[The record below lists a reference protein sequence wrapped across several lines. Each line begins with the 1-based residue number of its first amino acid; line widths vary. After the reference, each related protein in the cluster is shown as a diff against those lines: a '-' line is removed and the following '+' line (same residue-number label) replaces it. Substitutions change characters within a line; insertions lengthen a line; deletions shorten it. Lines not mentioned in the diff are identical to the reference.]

1 MSELLERSIAT
12 DGPCDVRFAF
22 KCGATTVCWD
32 LARLGPAN
40 LRVWKVP
47 HRRTGGGGG
56 GSNLVRNERCNFFNL
71 LTCNSELK
79 IADTVRKKSL
89 QFYMS

>member
-56 GSNLVRNERCNFFNL
+56 
-71 LTCNSELK
+71 
-79 IADTVRKKSL
+79 KSL
-89 QFYMS
+89 LEMKGVIFLIYFHVIQN